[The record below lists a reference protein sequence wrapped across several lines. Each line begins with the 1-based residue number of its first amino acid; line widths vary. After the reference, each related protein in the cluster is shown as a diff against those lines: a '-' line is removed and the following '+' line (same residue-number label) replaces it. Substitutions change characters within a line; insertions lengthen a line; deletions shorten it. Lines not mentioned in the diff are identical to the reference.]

1 MNDDHILEQ
10 TPSDKQHARNVA
22 EFDKILADT
31 FSLLSKNQAQS
42 RREALAELLH
52 SAQKKVASAIYYNY
66 DRAYELSGCHQDEL
80 VSRLSY
86 KALNELSELHSDET
100 DDGVIFLVWETFAAA
115 YLQMMHDW
123 AEEIVDLE
131 PSLYNGKE
139 QDVEALMNW
148 YRRNVL

>member
-1 MNDDHILEQ
+1 MSDDHILEQ
-10 TPSDKQHARNVA
+10 TPGDEQHARNVA
-22 EFDKILADT
+22 EFNKILADT
-31 FSLLSKNQAQS
+31 CSLLNKNQAQS

-80 VSRLSY
+80 ISRLSY

-100 DDGVIFLVWETFAAA
+100 DDGVIFLVWEAFAAA
-115 YLQMMHDW
+115 YLQLMSDW
-123 AEEIVDLE
+123 AEEIADLE
-131 PSLYNGKE
+131 PSLYDGKE
-139 QDVEALMNW
+139 QDTQALMDW